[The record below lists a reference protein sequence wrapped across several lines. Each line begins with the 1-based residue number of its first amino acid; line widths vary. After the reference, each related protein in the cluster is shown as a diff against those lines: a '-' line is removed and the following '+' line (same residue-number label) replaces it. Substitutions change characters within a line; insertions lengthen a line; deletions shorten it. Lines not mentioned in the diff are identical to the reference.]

1 MSKKKKLLIMSDS
14 YCVYTGFANVGRHVA
29 DHLHK
34 SGKYDIAY
42 LCWFHAPLNNIVPPF
57 TIYTTLRDHSKCC
70 GRGPAVMKMEPG
82 KAPIY
87 LRHQQGVLFPL
98 NEGQPCFQGNNMEHD
113 KYAYESL
120 HGTILDFQPDI
131 IWSVSDCWMQFH
143 YQFMDIRES
152 FKYYSY
158 FPIDGTPMPHLNDM
172 GPHQVNWVDT
182 INKADK
188 AFAFCEFGRDAMI
201 KTGALYGTDLR
212 KVGVINHGADTNNY
226 RPLEDK
232 SGLKKRLFNLEKE
245 TFLVGCFSRNQPRKA
260 FHKLMEAIALGKRK
274 GYWNGDTI
282 KCYFHCPIKDVGW
295 NLPDLI
301 KTHNIEDIIILDP
314 KLQVGMGPTDE
325 QMNELYNAC
334 DLMTLPSRGEGWGL
348 CGHKS
353 LILHTLDKVKTF
365 ETVEIDDMIL
375 SRDGTYHKILD
386 KTTRDVNKLYEVKAF
401 YVLPTKM
408 TEEHPYLV
416 SRDGTFETLD
426 WMNVK
431 DIHKGDYL
439 FFPKPKYD
447 NILPEIINI
456 KDYVNCE
463 VDNDGLIYK
472 KMGFSPNRK
481 LSYSTICS
489 KYNES
494 KKVVEKTIKYIKGDK
509 SISSERIVE
518 LSKKLLND
526 PEFSMPTPIKINS
539 NIIVNDDFL
548 EFCGWYLAE
557 GSSDGNRRLELDL
570 HIDEKPIAERLG
582 KWASETFQ
590 CEYVIEQNGENK
602 CRLRISSSI
611 IAEFFST
618 FLGYGCENKFIPWV
632 LENGGNKLSKLISGL
647 FHGDG
652 HFNEELKHI
661 SLHTTSQS
669 LFIKCRDIL
678 ASQSI
683 LSSMNKCTYRE
694 GYKQAYKLIIARESL
709 NKFNV
714 FIGDKSEFVT
724 SYPIKDMFKESED
737 GYLIKVTDISISLG
751 TETVYDIC
759 VEDTHDFVANGVLV
773 HNTYSEA
780 MSAGVPVLMSA
791 YSAHHD
797 WAEHAAARIKI
808 AALDSE
814 PLTNIDRAIV
824 DVEDYCEKI
833 KAFYDNISLEEFE
846 AKFGPVKDYRDE
858 KNV

>member
-1 MSKKKKLLIMSDS
+1 MKKKKLLIMTDS
-14 YCVYTGFANVGRHVA
+14 YCVYTGFANVGRHIA

-34 SGKYDIAY
+34 TGKYDIAY

-57 TIYTTLRDHSKCC
+57 TVYTTLRDHSKCC
-70 GRGPAVMKMEPG
+70 GRGPSVMKLEPG
-82 KAPIY
+82 KEPIY

-120 HGTILDFQPDI
+120 HGIILDFQPDI

-143 YQFMDIRES
+143 YQYMDIRES

-188 AFAFCEFGRDAMI
+188 AFAFCNFGRDAMI

-226 RPLEDK
+226 WPLEDK
-232 SGLKKRLFNLEKE
+232 YWLNKRLFNLEEK

-301 KTHNIEDIIILDP
+301 KTHDIEDIILLDP

-348 CGHKS
+348 
-353 LILHTLDKVKTF
+353 
-365 ETVEIDDMIL
+365 
-375 SRDGTYHKILD
+375 
-386 KTTRDVNKLYEVKAF
+386 
-401 YVLPTKM
+401 
-408 TEEHPYLV
+408 
-416 SRDGTFETLD
+416 
-426 WMNVK
+426 
-431 DIHKGDYL
+431 
-439 FFPKPKYD
+439 
-447 NILPEIINI
+447 
-456 KDYVNCE
+456 
-463 VDNDGLIYK
+463 
-472 KMGFSPNRK
+472 
-481 LSYSTICS
+481 
-489 KYNES
+489 
-494 KKVVEKTIKYIKGDK
+494 
-509 SISSERIVE
+509 
-518 LSKKLLND
+518 
-526 PEFSMPTPIKINS
+526 
-539 NIIVNDDFL
+539 
-548 EFCGWYLAE
+548 
-557 GSSDGNRRLELDL
+557 
-570 HIDEKPIAERLG
+570 
-582 KWASETFQ
+582 
-590 CEYVIEQNGENK
+590 
-602 CRLRISSSI
+602 
-611 IAEFFST
+611 
-618 FLGYGCENKFIPWV
+618 
-632 LENGGNKLSKLISGL
+632 
-647 FHGDG
+647 
-652 HFNEELKHI
+652 
-661 SLHTTSQS
+661 
-669 LFIKCRDIL
+669 
-678 ASQSI
+678 
-683 LSSMNKCTYRE
+683 
-694 GYKQAYKLIIARESL
+694 
-709 NKFNV
+709 
-714 FIGDKSEFVT
+714 
-724 SYPIKDMFKESED
+724 
-737 GYLIKVTDISISLG
+737 
-751 TETVYDIC
+751 
-759 VEDTHDFVANGVLV
+759 
-773 HNTYSEA
+773 TYSEA

-833 KAFYDNISLEEFE
+833 KLFYDNVSYEEAIKRF
-846 AKFGPVKDYRDE
+846 PDLDRSYRDD
-858 KNV
+858 NLQNN